1 MSTITLQFPFS
12 LICYPHSAK
21 TSLDIIIIHHL
32 NNLLPNTLKSLIFS
46 FFLQPVKSAPCMNV
60 LILLQY
66 NCAKYEI
73 LKSWYKVMPSIVNST
88 LTAIL
93 LVFFSYIFYLCF
105 WLIISNVATIMI
117 VYIYIYTHTL
127 LEGSPVCYHKE
138 NRNHQ
143 RCLPQCHT
151 TMYVR
156 MLDHLLLY
164 IIIRNYMFL

>member
-46 FFLQPVKSAPCMNV
+46 FFLQPVKSAPCMSV

-93 LVFFSYIFYLCF
+93 LFFFSYIFYLCF
-105 WLIISNVATIMI
+105 WLIISNVATFMI
-117 VYIYIYTHTL
+117 VYIYTHTHTHTHTFRKQSCL
-127 LEGSPVCYHKE
+127 
-138 NRNHQ
+138 
-143 RCLPQCHT
+143 LPQGKQKPSEVSSPMSHYHVCK
-151 TMYVR
+151 
-156 MLDHLLLY
+156 DA
-164 IIIRNYMFL
+164 